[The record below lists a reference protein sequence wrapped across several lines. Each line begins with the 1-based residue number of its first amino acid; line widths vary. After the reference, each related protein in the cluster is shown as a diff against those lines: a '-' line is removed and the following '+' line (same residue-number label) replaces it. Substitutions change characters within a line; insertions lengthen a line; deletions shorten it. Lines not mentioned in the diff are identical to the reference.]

1 MYKRSRLA
9 LSVAAAVGAIASTG
23 SLPALAQDPAAEQIE
38 EVVVTGSRIRR
49 TDLTSM
55 SPISVFDE
63 AALDRQGS
71 TTLERF
77 FVSLPS
83 VSGADFGSGVNN
95 GTAGWSTVS
104 LRGLGPTRTLV
115 LLNGNRMA
123 SAGVNGFV
131 DLNLIPSSLIE
142 RVEVL
147 RDGAS
152 TIYGSDAIAGVVNL
166 ITKTDFDG
174 VEIEGQYDETG
185 EGDGEQKLFAITFG
199 KSFERGNIVVN
210 AQYQERD
217 EIWQGER

>member
-23 SLPALAQDPAAEQIE
+23 SLPALAQDPAAQQIE

-166 ITKTDFDG
+166 ITKSDFDG
-174 VEIEGQYDETG
+174 VEVEGQYDESG
-185 EGDGEQKLFAITFG
+185 EGDGEQ
-199 KSFERGNIVVN
+199 
-210 AQYQERD
+210 
-217 EIWQGER
+217 